1 MKNEIQKVVDLINR
15 IDLRVL
21 MFAVIFLATFS
32 IKLSD
37 NEEEYFVFAKA
48 FADPHWIAGALSIKD
63 VPGTRIIF
71 DTVVGWALGFASFEQ
86 VAAGGRT
93 LCAILFAF
101 PLSLFFKKLRL
112 SHMEAVFLLTAFV
125 VSHQSFFGNEWIFR
139 SFETKVV
146 SYVFVFYS
154 IYYLIEQRIR
164 LCVIFA
170 AAAIYFHVLVGGWY
184 VLALFACLF
193 FRRTPLKEVLTSA
206 LMLAVLLTP
215 LAFYLAGAYLVHNP
229 NVIDGVTVSWVYA
242 YVRNPH
248 HLDVLGRLVQ
258 GKTSV
263 QIEVALSAVM
273 GWLCIKTCLNG
284 KDPAIRALCLLSLAL
299 FAQQFL
305 SLLVAFFDTQG
316 VFLKFYPYRTS
327 ALSLFLSLTLL
338 LLLFKQSGWLP
349 SQEST
354 SPVADSNGRAGW
366 LAVVTVMLAF
376 MVLGLGSRLY
386 INAVDSYRVAYP
398 SAKQLAMNSTSDWI
412 RRNTDSAAVVLDL
425 EDRSPGHLDFIRQ
438 TQRDSFSVYKFVPT
452 TNLLIYEWYLRVLA
466 RDRVVKDISVLP
478 AIKGKYRIDYILSE
492 RPLPGDT
499 LRPVYQ
505 NEFFHLYAV

>member
-1 MKNEIQKVVDLINR
+1 MKNEIQKFVDLINR
-15 IDLRVL
+15 LDLRIL

-32 IKLSD
+32 IRLSD

-48 FADPHWIAGALSIKD
+48 FADPHWIPGALSIKD

-86 VAAGGRT
+86 VAAAGRT

-101 PLSLFFKKLRL
+101 PLSLLFRKLRL
-112 SHMEAVFLLTAFV
+112 SHLEAVFLLTAFV

-146 SYVFVFYS
+146 SYAFVFYS
-154 IYYLIEQRIR
+154 IYYLIEGKIR
-164 LCVIFA
+164 LSVIFS

-184 VLALFACLF
+184 VLALFAYLF
-193 FRRTPLKEVLTSA
+193 LRRIPLREVLVSA
-206 LMLAVLLTP
+206 LTLAVLLTP
-215 LAFYLAGAYLVHNP
+215 LAFYLADKYLVHNP

-248 HLDVLGRLVQ
+248 HLDVLGRLLQ
-258 GKTSV
+258 GKASV
-263 QIEVALSAVM
+263 QIEVLLSALM
-273 GWLCIKTCLNG
+273 GWLCIKTWVKD
-284 KDPAIRALCLLSLAL
+284 KDPAIRALCLLSLVL

-338 LLLFKQSGWLP
+338 LVLFKKSGWLHP
-349 SQEST
+349 LKYT
-354 SPVADSNGRAGW
+354 SPVEDSNGRAGQ
-366 LAVVTVMLAF
+366 LAVVSVMLAF
-376 MVLGLGSRLY
+376 VVLGLGSRLY
-386 INAVDSYRVAYP
+386 RNAVDSYRVAYP
-398 SAKQLAMNSTSDWI
+398 SVKQLAMNSTTDWI
-412 RRNTDSAAVVLDL
+412 RRNTDAAAVVLDL
-425 EDRSPGHLDFIRQ
+425 EDRSPGHLDFIRE

-452 TNLLIYEWYLRVLA
+452 TNRLIYEWYQRVLA
-466 RDRVVKDISVLP
+466 RDRVANDISVLP
-478 AIKGKYRIDYILSE
+478 TIKSQYRIDYILSE
-492 RPLPGDT
+492 RPLSGEN

>member
-1 MKNEIQKVVDLINR
+1 MKNEIQKLVDLINR
-15 IDLRVL
+15 LDLRILV
-21 MFAVIFLATFS
+21 FAVIFLATFS
-32 IKLSD
+32 IRLSD

-86 VAAGGRT
+86 VAAAGRT
-93 LCAILFAF
+93 LCAVLFAF
-101 PLSLFFKKLRL
+101 PLALLFRKLRL

-139 SFETKVV
+139 SFETKVI

-154 IYYLIEQRIR
+154 IYYLIEENIR
-164 LCVIFA
+164 RSVIFA

-184 VLALFACLF
+184 VLALFACLL
-193 FRRTPLKEVLTSA
+193 FRRTSLKEILTSA
-206 LMLAVLLTP
+206 LILAVLLMP
-215 LAFYLAGAYLVHNP
+215 LGFYLADKYLVHNP

-242 YVRNPH
+242 YIRNPH
-248 HLDVLGRLVQ
+248 HLTVMAKLLRGD
-258 GKTSV
+258 SAV
-263 QIEVALSAVM
+263 QIEVALSAIM
-273 GWLCIKTCLNG
+273 GWLCIKTWVKD
-284 KDPAIRALCLLSLAL
+284 KDPAIGALCLLSLAL

-305 SLLVAFFDTQG
+305 SLVVAFFDTQA

-338 LLLFKQSGWLP
+338 LLLFKKSGWLHP
-349 SQEST
+349 
-354 SPVADSNGRAGW
+354 GRQW
-366 LAVVTVMLAF
+366 AVVSVMLAF
-376 MVLGLGSRLY
+376 VVLGLGSRLY
-386 INAVDSYRVAYP
+386 KNGVDSYRVAYP
-398 SAKQLAMNSTSDWI
+398 SAKQLAMNSASDWI
-412 RRNTDSAAVVLDL
+412 RLHTDSAAVVLDL
-425 EDRSPGHLDFIRQ
+425 DDRSPGHLDFIRQ

-452 TNLLIYEWYLRVLA
+452 TNRLIYEWYQRVLA
-466 RDRVVKDISVLP
+466 RDQLANDMSALP

-492 RPLPGDT
+492 RPLSGAT

>member
-1 MKNEIQKVVDLINR
+1 MKNEIRKAVDLINR
-15 IDLRVL
+15 IDLRIL

-86 VAAGGRT
+86 VAAAGRT

-101 PLSLFFKKLRL
+101 PLALFFKKLRL
-112 SHMEAVFLLTAFV
+112 SHLEAVFLLTV
-125 VSHQSFFGNEWIFR
+125 YVLSHQSFFGNEWIFR
-139 SFETKVV
+139 SFETKVI

-154 IYYLIEQRIR
+154 IYYLIEEKIR
-164 LCVIFA
+164 LSVIFS

-184 VLALFACLF
+184 VLALFAYF
-193 FRRTPLKEVLTSA
+193 IFRRVPLRDVLVSA

-215 LAFYLAGAYLVHNP
+215 LAFYLADKYLVHNP

-263 QIEVALSAVM
+263 QIEVVLSAVM
-273 GWLCIKTCLNG
+273 GWLCIKTYLNG
-284 KDPAIRALCLLSLAL
+284 KDPVIRALCLLSLVL

-305 SLLVAFFDTQG
+305 SLLVASFDTQG

-338 LLLFKQSGWLP
+338 LLLFKKSGWLP

-354 SPVADSNGRAGW
+354 SPVEDSNGRAGQ
-366 LAVVTVMLAF
+366 LVVVSVMLAF
-376 MVLGLGSRLY
+376 LVPGLGSRLY
-386 INAVDSYRVAYP
+386 INAVVSYRVAYP
-398 SAKQLAMNSTSDWI
+398 SAKQLAMNSACDWI

-425 EDRSPGHLDFIRQ
+425 EDRSRGHLDFVRK

-452 TNLLIYEWYLRVLA
+452 TNLLIYEWYQRVLA
-466 RDRVVKDISVLP
+466 RDRVANDMSALP
-478 AIKGKYRIDYILSE
+478 AIKRKHRIDYILSE
-492 RPLPGDT
+492 RPLSGET

>member
-1 MKNEIQKVVDLINR
+1 MKNEIQKIVDLINR
-15 IDLRVL
+15 MDLRIL

-32 IKLSD
+32 IELSD

-86 VAAGGRT
+86 VAAAGRT

-101 PLSLFFKKLRL
+101 PLALFFKKLRL
-112 SHMEAVFLLTAFV
+112 SHLEAVFLLTGYV
-125 VSHQSFFGNEWIFR
+125 LSHQSFFGNEWIFR

-154 IYYLIEQRIR
+154 IYYLIEERIR
-164 LCVIFA
+164 RSVIFA

-184 VLALFACLF
+184 VIALFAYF
-193 FRRTPLKEVLTSA
+193 IFRRVPLREVLVSA
-206 LMLAVLLTP
+206 LTLAVLLTP
-215 LAFYLAGAYLVHNP
+215 LAIYLAGTYLVHNP

-263 QIEVALSAVM
+263 QIEVVLSAVM
-273 GWLCIKTCLNG
+273 GWLCIKTYLNG
-284 KDPAIRALCLLSLAL
+284 KDPAIRALCLLSLIL

-305 SLLVAFFDTQG
+305 SLLAAFFDTQG

-338 LLLFKQSGWLP
+338 LLLFKKSGWLH
-349 SQEST
+349 SREST
-354 SPVADSNGRAGW
+354 SPVEDSTGRAGH
-366 LAVVTVMLAF
+366 LAVVSVMLTF
-376 MVLGLGSRLY
+376 VVLGLGSRLY

-398 SAKQLAMNSTSDWI
+398 SAKRLAMNSTSDWI
-412 RRNTDSAAVVLDL
+412 RRNTDAAAVVLDL
-425 EDRSPGHLDFIRQ
+425 DDRSSGHLDFIRQ

-452 TNLLIYEWYLRVLA
+452 TNLLIYEWYQRVLA
-466 RDRVVKDISVLP
+466 RNRVATDISALP
-478 AIKGKYRIDYILSE
+478 AIKGKHRIDYILSE
-492 RPLPGDT
+492 RPLSGEN

>member
-1 MKNEIQKVVDLINR
+1 MKNEIRRAVDLINR
-15 IDLRVL
+15 IDLRILV
-21 MFAVIFLATFS
+21 FAVIFLATFS

-48 FADPHWIAGALSIKD
+48 FADPLWIPAALSIKD

-71 DTVVGWALGFASFEQ
+71 DTAVGWALGFASFEQ
-86 VAAGGRT
+86 VAAAGRV
-93 LCAILFAF
+93 LCAALFAF
-101 PLSLFFKKLRL
+101 PLALVFKKLRF
-112 SHMEAVFLLTAFV
+112 SHMEAVFLLTGYV
-125 VSHQSFFGNEWIFR
+125 LSHQSFFGNEWIFR

-154 IYYLIEQRIR
+154 IYYLIEEKIR
-164 LCVIFA
+164 LSVIFS

-184 VLALFACLF
+184 VLALFAGLL
-193 FRRTPLKEVLTSA
+193 FRRTPLKEILTSA

-215 LAFYLAGAYLVHNP
+215 LAVYLADKYLVHNP

-263 QIEVALSAVM
+263 QIEVVLSAIM
-273 GWLCIKTCLNG
+273 GWLCFKTCLNG
-284 KDPAIRALCLLSLAL
+284 KDPVTRALCLLSLAL

-305 SLLVAFFDTQG
+305 SLLAAFFDTQG

-338 LLLFKQSGWLP
+338 LVLFKKSGWLNSWQP
-349 SQEST
+349 T
-354 SPVADSNGRAGW
+354 SPVADSNGQARQ

-376 MVLGLGSRLY
+376 VVLGLGSRLY
-386 INAVDSYRVAYP
+386 TNAMDSHRVAYP
-398 SAKQLAMNSTSDWI
+398 SAKQSAMNSASDWI
-412 RRNTDSAAVVLDL
+412 RLHTDTAAVVLDL
-425 EDRSPGHLDFIRQ
+425 DDRSPGHLDFIRK

-452 TNLLIYEWYLRVLA
+452 TNRLIYEWYQRVLA

-492 RPLPGDT
+492 RPLSGET
-499 LRPVYQ
+499 LKPVYE